1 MGKFADDITT
11 FCAPSQVNLLFGVIG
26 FVIAFT
32 TVGIIGSFSHLFVTL
47 LWCLLLN
54 YMCSIGWT
62 TVAWFLVLWPF
73 IVLILCIVVYLIVMG
88 GQDLNYIYD
97 RVGVQGPNSYIE
109 ATATTPGMTYATNLT
124 PSLTYAATR
133 TPGVTYG
140 GVTSRPTGRQYR

>member
-73 IVLILCIVVYLIVMG
+73 IVLILCIVVYLIVMAG
-88 GQDLNYIYD
+88 KDIQYIYD
-97 RVGVQGPNSYIE
+97 EAGTHGPNNYIAG
-109 ATATTPGMTYATNLT
+109 ATMTPGMT

-140 GVTSRPTGRQYR
+140 GVTTAPTGRNYR